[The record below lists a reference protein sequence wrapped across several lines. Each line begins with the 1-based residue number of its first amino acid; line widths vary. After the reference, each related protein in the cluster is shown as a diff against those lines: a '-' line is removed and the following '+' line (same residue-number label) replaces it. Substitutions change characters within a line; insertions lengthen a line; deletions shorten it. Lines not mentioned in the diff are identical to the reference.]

1 MFNIWEDNENQ
12 SKSLPSLLQ
21 GAVRSQESW
30 KSLCQL
36 EETPSTTMATLI
48 QKTFGIEWPLNKRKL
63 VWHNFGLKQDVTI
76 INWDSKPD
84 YKKWR
89 SQIWKKWWSMTS
101 TKMPTKTIKLTTTS
115 KNWNGTWSTQT
126 ELSAS
131 CGISWSLSWPFTV
144 CSSPPSSWSSLMF
157 IWLKM
162 KWPVSIAL
170 LPLDRIQWSK
180 LKQQSTLFTC
190 LKLSWTSSRRPEL
203 IKIFKLSQSTTF
215 QAPLSLM
222 WSELSQN
229 WSSSKRGLIFTS

>member
-1 MFNIWEDNENQ
+1 MFNIWEDSENQ

-21 GAVRSQESW
+21 DVVRSQESW
-30 KSLCQL
+30 RSLCQL
-36 EETPSTTMATLI
+36 EETPSTTMVTLI
-48 QKTFGIEWPLNKRKL
+48 QKTFGIEWPLNKRKP

-115 KNWNGTWSTQT
+115 KNWNGTWSTLT

-131 CGISWSLSWPFTV
+131 CGTSWSPSWPFTV

-162 KWPVSIAL
+162 RWPANIAL
-170 LPLDRIQWSK
+170 LPQDRIQWSK
-180 LKQQSTLFTC
+180 LKQLSTLFTC
-190 LKLSWTSSRRPEL
+190 LKLSWTSSKRPEL

-222 WSELSQN
+222 WSEPFQN
-229 WSSSKRGLIFTS
+229 WSSSKRGLISTS